1 MKQPGTKPAPPE
13 IAEEDARGTIADLYG
28 DIRAVTQRPVVNLLF
43 RTLAAA
49 PGALDWSWRRIRPAY
64 QTGTLERIGR
74 TLAISS
80 DLFNSASSNL
90 TRSALASAGVDTD
103 ALTTI
108 RTIFDHYNA
117 SNRSTVVAVMLLQHA
132 LDRPVA
138 IEVPASIANEPPTP
152 PYTLPPLLQVDQM
165 ATDLRERVVNL
176 SGRLSK
182 GGAVIVPGI
191 YRHLAHWPGFIE
203 LMTDVLGPLFDAGAI
218 SEQIASVGR
227 QAEAQI
233 TELIAAP
240 SIRPSDDK
248 DRLEPDIRDA
258 VSTITAEFRHKVAE
272 MLVIG
277 LLMEATVAA
286 DTP

>member
-152 PYTLPPLLQVDQM
+152 PYTLPPLL
-165 ATDLRERVVNL
+165 
-176 SGRLSK
+176 
-182 GGAVIVPGI
+182 
-191 YRHLAHWPGFIE
+191 
-203 LMTDVLGPLFDAGAI
+203 
-218 SEQIASVGR
+218 
-227 QAEAQI
+227 
-233 TELIAAP
+233 
-240 SIRPSDDK
+240 
-248 DRLEPDIRDA
+248 
-258 VSTITAEFRHKVAE
+258 
-272 MLVIG
+272 
-277 LLMEATVAA
+277 
-286 DTP
+286 